1 MRLMFVG
8 DISLGEHFFSFGH
21 GPRTVIESGHFV
33 FENVA
38 KVLSQA
44 DFVIGNLEGPLSDIG
59 YSPMNPT
66 SRVFRGSPSSV
77 AQLKRAGFTILS
89 VANNHSLQHGG
100 ACFED
105 TVWNLEQAGIKV
117 AGLSDK
123 GKLGIS
129 SIVIDGDGARFCVI
143 AASAV
148 PDNERVE
155 QDEYNRSSP
164 ELICSEIHSI
174 KDKCDFVIIIL
185 HWGVEGH
192 TAAGDD
198 QKNLANL
205 FVECGATIVVGHHP
219 HVFFEIEYKVNTLV
233 AYSLGNFVFDLPW
246 DWRLRKSGIL
256 DVDIDKDGRILD
268 VRVWPVALNTNGVPE
283 LTGKSIHIDPAE
295 ESYFLYKNKGNLKYQ
310 WFHKAIYLF
319 AFLWKG
325 RTFVKLRFLAWKIKQ
340 KIGL

>member
-1 MRLMFVG
+1 MFVG

-21 GPRTVIESGHFV
+21 GPRTFVESGRFI

-38 KVLSQA
+38 HVFSQA

-59 YSPMNPT
+59 YAPMKPT

-77 AQLKRAGFTILS
+77 GQLKRAGVNILS
-89 VANNHSLQHGG
+89 MANNHSLQHGC
-100 ACFED
+100 ACFVD
-105 TVWNLEQAGIKV
+105 TVKNLERAEINV

-123 GKLGIS
+123 DKLGIS
-129 SIVIDGDGARFCVI
+129 SIVIDGKGARFGVI

-148 PDNERVE
+148 PDNERAD
-155 QDEYNRSSP
+155 QDEYNRLSS
-164 ELICSEIHSI
+164 ELICNEIQSI
-174 KDKCDFVIIIL
+174 KGKCDFVIIIL

-192 TAAGDD
+192 AAAGDD

-219 HVFFEIEYKVNTLV
+219 HVFFEIDYKVNTLV

-246 DWRLRKSGIL
+246 DWRLRKSGII

-268 VRVWPVALNTNGVPE
+268 VRVWPVTLSTHGVPGV
-283 LTGKSIHIDPAE
+283 TGKPVQLFPAE
-295 ESYFLYKNKGNLKYQ
+295 ESYFLYKNEGNLKYQ
-310 WFHKAIYLF
+310 WFHKAIYLL